1 MHYHVSVI
9 NGKACAVKKLAS
21 NDKKFMRI
29 FELAKLFVIVAL
41 ASFLESSHATTDQAS
56 GKLALDRLSEM
67 PIVNPVNHINS
78 SLILGAFSSK
88 EVLLEIPNKPHI
100 FILDANAVASMDRN
114 YYRQLI
120 EKSLKSSGTVV
131 LAGKREVLL
140 DLKPHWLRMWPDAE
154 TVVLTSRM
162 GTRVD
167 GIRGHDIRDL
177 KYIVK
182 YIARHVDSARKAES
196 MSSNYQHSST
206 LERARRSVNS
216 GGFTKSVAFSMRPS
230 SPVETCT
237 DFGNNLLNSKF
248 ERPLTEI
255 EHQALSF
262 EISSWCQSGSISNY
276 QAAKAPYAVPRWEYT
291 DKPMLSLLTEW
302 ALIRSEDIVVPNN
315 SKYYLWVKSIGQG
328 AGSGFTRRLQDTA
341 KFRNNI
347 MYGLL
352 DATIHAGWG
361 RTFADKSSS
370 WTYPLGQDDWSNSD
384 PNLFGCDF
392 GDAGSACPSSANV
405 VHLFPSDTFNNQV
418 SVSQSTALS
427 IGGAIGVKGISAES
441 ESSSSIGGINASFNV
456 SRTDSVSQ
464 SVTVNLTSVQTS
476 SAKAFSRSTRWRPD
490 VPAIWDYL
498 ISRSIVGDF
507 GTATPTAST
516 LNPEYDVIWQFP
528 ARKNEGKV
536 MKFSLIYEAGWN
548 NCVREVCAISTPP
561 PDKTIPAQKRVYW
574 SDSIL
579 IDLRTRS
586 LNNVFR

>member
-1 MHYHVSVI
+1 MKI
-9 NGKACAVKKLAS
+9 
-21 NDKKFMRI
+21 R
-29 FELAKLFVIVAL
+29 ELAKLFVIVFF
-41 ASFLESSHATTDQAS
+41 ASFLESSYATTDQVS
-56 GKLALDRLSEM
+56 DKLALDRLSEM
-67 PIVNPVNHINS
+67 PIVNPLNHIDS
-78 SLILGAFSSK
+78 SSILGAFSSK
-88 EVLLEIPNKPHI
+88 EVLLEIPNRPHI

-114 YYRQLI
+114 HYRQLI
-120 EKSLKSSGTVV
+120 ETSLKSSGTVV

-162 GTRVD
+162 GTRAD

-177 KYIVK
+177 KHIVK
-182 YIARHVDSARKAES
+182 YIASHVDSARKAES

-206 LERARRSVNS
+206 LGRARRSVNS
-216 GGFTKSVAFSMRPS
+216 GGFTKTVAFSMRPS

-255 EHQALSF
+255 ERQALSF
-262 EISSWCQSGSISNY
+262 EVSGWCQSGSISNY
-276 QAAKAPYAVPRWEYT
+276 QAAKAPYAVPRWKYT

-315 SKYYLWVKSIGQG
+315 SKYYLWIKTIGQG
-328 AGSGFTRRLQDTA
+328 SGSGFTRRLQDTA
-341 KFRNNI
+341 TFRNNV

-361 RTFADKSSS
+361 RTFADKSSA

-384 PNLFGCDF
+384 PILFGCDF

-427 IGGAIGVKGISAES
+427 IGGSIGVKGISAEN
-441 ESSSSIGGINASFNV
+441 ESSNLIGGINASFNV

-464 SVTVNLTSVQTS
+464 SVTVNLTNVQTS

-516 LNPEYDVIWQFP
+516 LNPEYDVIWQLP
-528 ARKNEGKV
+528 VRKNEGKV

-579 IDLRTRS
+579 VDLRARS
-586 LNNVFR
+586 PNNVFR